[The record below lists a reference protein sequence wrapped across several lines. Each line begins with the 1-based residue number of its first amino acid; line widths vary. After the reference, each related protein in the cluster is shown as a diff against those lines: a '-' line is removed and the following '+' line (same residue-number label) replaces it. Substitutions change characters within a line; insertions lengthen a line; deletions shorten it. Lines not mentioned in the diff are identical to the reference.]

1 MTRTLAAVAALAFA
15 LAAPAV
21 RAEFVTGS
29 ELLKRLSAN
38 ERIQA
43 GTQRIEDWQDAS
55 FANGFIAGVFDVG
68 VDAWF
73 CGRPSITLSQ
83 ARRVVQAYLNAIPQR
98 LDESAQQLVTE
109 AFKAAF
115 PCAPQQQRQQAP
127 SRSL

>member
-21 RAEFVTGS
+21 RAEFVSGS
-29 ELLKRLSAN
+29 ELLRRMGAN

-55 FANGFIAGVFDVG
+55 FANGFVTGVFDVG

-73 CGRPSITLSQ
+73 CARPNITVSQ
-83 ARRVVQAYLNAIPQR
+83 IRRVVHAYLQSVPQR
-98 LDESAQQLVTE
+98 LDETAQQLATE
-109 AFKAAF
+109 AFRAAF
-115 PCAPQQQRQQAP
+115 PCPPQQRQQAP